1 MSCGCNNS
9 KRQNWQNP
17 STASSTQPALVRYR
31 YVGLR
36 SLTVHGGITGKVYYF
51 AKQGDEMLIDPRD
64 VPGMAHVPNVTQ
76 V

>member
-9 KRQNWQNP
+9 KRQNWQN
-17 STASSTQPALVRYR
+17 SSAYSTQGAQVRYR

-36 SLTVHGGITGKVYYF
+36 SLTVSGGVTGKVYYF
-51 AKQGDEMLIDPRD
+51 AQQGDEILIDQRD
-64 VPGMAHVPNVTQ
+64 VPGMANVPNVTQ